1 MLSATFF
8 DYKVL
13 PLFVFR
19 SSLHHYLK
27 NSNMTIQTISLL
39 IGGLVLLVLGAE
51 LLVRGASRVAAML
64 GIPPLIIGLTIV
76 AYGTSAPE
84 LFVSVQSSL
93 QGNADI
99 ALGNVVGSN
108 IFNALSVL
116 GISALIA
123 PLVVSQQIIRLD
135 VPIMVG
141 VSVLLFGF
149 SLNGQIGR
157 PEGIFLFM
165 GGIGYTLFLML
176 QSQKEPDEKVQEEY
190 SQEYAFQSDTPL
202 KSWGINLGLV
212 AAGIILLGLGADWL
226 VDSGT
231 TIARSMGVSEL
242 VIGLTIIAIG
252 TSLPELATSVTAS
265 IKGERDI
272 AVGNVVGSN
281 IFNILVVLGVSAMI
295 SPSGGVA
302 VAPSA
307 LWNDIPIAIL
317 VAIACLPIFFIGNVI
332 NRWEGGIFV
341 AYYVIYSVHLL
352 LKSTGHE
359 SLLLFNQVVGF
370 GLIPLTLILF
380 GLNVWQE
387 LRKGRLSLK

>member
-1 MLSATFF
+1 
-8 DYKVL
+8 
-13 PLFVFR
+13 
-19 SSLHHYLK
+19 
-27 NSNMTIQTISLL
+27 MTIQTISLL

-149 SLNGQIGR
+149 SLNGLIGR

-190 SQEYAFQSDTPL
+190 SQEYAFQSNTPL

-212 AAGIILLGLGADWL
+212 ASGIILLGFGADWL

-252 TSLPELATSVTAS
+252 TSLPELATSVMAS

-281 IFNILVVLGVSAMI
+281 IFNILVVLGVTAMI

-307 LWNDIPIAIL
+307 LWMDIPIAIL
-317 VAIACLPIFFIGNVI
+317 VAIACLPIFFTGNVI

-341 AYYVIYSVHLL
+341 GYYVLYSVHLL

-359 SLLLFNQVVGF
+359 SQLLFNQVVGF
-370 GLIPLTLILF
+370 GIIPLTLILF

-387 LRKGRLSLK
+387 FQKGRLSLK